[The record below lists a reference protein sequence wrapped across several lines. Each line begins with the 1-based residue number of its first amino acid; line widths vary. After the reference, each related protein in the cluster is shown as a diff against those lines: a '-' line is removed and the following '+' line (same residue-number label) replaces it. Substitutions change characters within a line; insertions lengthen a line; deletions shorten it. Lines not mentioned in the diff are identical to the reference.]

1 MSGQRALVG
10 RDSADGAVVGGHR
23 RAHLTAGAELTAATS
38 LRWVPGLLP
47 REEGMAWWAELTSCL
62 AETADPRAR
71 RLYLGSYRRSVPQLV
86 WTSWMSPVRQARP
99 ALAGI
104 ANRVERKGLDMSMV
118 TPEEKFGIK
127 IQNSK
132 AARTPEQSFSL
143 IAGSIYV
150 VGGIIGFFITGF
162 SNITEVT
169 NHALFGIFMVNP
181 FHNIVHIALGAFWL
195 LAAFALTPAGTEGM
209 NIAIGGIY
217 LLATVLGWLGL
228 FSLLPIPSGASGDN
242 FLHLITALATFI
254 FGCGLFRVASGKP
267 ATA

>member
-1 MSGQRALVG
+1 MSGQRALVAS
-10 RDSADGAVVGGHR
+10 DSAV
-23 RAHLTAGAELTAATS
+23 LTAGSAAVVATS

-47 REEGMAWWAELTSCL
+47 REEGMAWWDEVTSSL
-62 AETADPRAR
+62 AETTDPGER
-71 RLYLGSYRRSVPQLV
+71 RRYLRSYRRSVPQLV
-86 WTSWMSPVRQARP
+86 WSSWTAPVRQARP

-104 ANRVERKGLDMSMV
+104 ANRVERQGLDMSMV

-127 IQNSK
+127 IQSSK
-132 AARTPEQSFSL
+132 APRTPEQSFSL

-162 SNITEVT
+162 GNITEVT

-209 NIAIGGIY
+209 NIAIGGIF

-228 FSLLPIPSGASGDN
+228 FSLLSIPSGASGDN
-242 FLHLITALATFI
+242 FLHLITAVATFV
-254 FGCGLFRVASGKP
+254 FGCGLFRAASGQP

>member
-1 MSGQRALVG
+1 MSGQRALVAS
-10 RDSADGAVVGGHR
+10 DSVVR
-23 RAHLTAGAELTAATS
+23 TAGSAAAVATS

-47 REEGMAWWAELTSCL
+47 REEGMAWWAEVTSSL
-62 AETADPRAR
+62 AETTDPGER
-71 RLYLGSYRRSVPQLV
+71 RCYLRSYRRSVPQLV
-86 WTSWMSPVRQARP
+86 WTSWTSPVRQARP

-127 IQNSK
+127 IQSSK
-132 AARTPEQSFSL
+132 APRTPEQSFSL

-150 VGGIIGFFITGF
+150 VGGIIGFFITG
-162 SNITEVT
+162 SGNITEVT

-228 FSLLPIPSGASGDN
+228 FSLLSIPSGASGDN
-242 FLHLITALATFI
+242 FLHLITALATFV
-254 FGCGLFRVASGKP
+254 FGCGLFRAASGQP